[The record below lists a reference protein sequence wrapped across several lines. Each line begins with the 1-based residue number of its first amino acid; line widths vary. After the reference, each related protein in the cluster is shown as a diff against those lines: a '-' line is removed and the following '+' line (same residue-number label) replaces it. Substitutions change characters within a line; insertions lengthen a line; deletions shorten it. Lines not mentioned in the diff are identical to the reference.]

1 MSSEETTSSQ
11 ITQDSEQNSS
21 NENSTNN
28 KQTSNKTHSFD
39 AHLPTNIINKDLVSP
54 SIDQIIEEDEE
65 EEEEKEVE
73 VDLKSVATAI
83 QEESSN
89 SNNEEPKIVTTISKI
104 SNIATP
110 TTITTHET
118 TKFVLEPVI
127 LPENNNAPIST
138 MQDPILTNP
147 TNNSDDAI
155 EATEIRVEEGYATR
169 QMDEYFRQTIAAIK
183 EELTKK
189 LENKNDTNQTNHN
202 QDKEESYSYY
212 DTTSSDYD
220 QDDVDDRYDHDDN
233 DETNL
238 NDTNI
243 TENTMDQTVELG
255 NQDLLHH
262 GYTKFNRNL
271 LYQHL
276 LMFNKRKSTK
286 LDSLNTWLVIIG
298 CILNHFIIDG
308 VCYNYANL
316 FDLIQTEFKQSS
328 KLVASMPF
336 TFLIGFY
343 LLIAPISLYL
353 TKMYGSRRIALI
365 GTFISSLS
373 LLICSF
379 IKESIVG
386 FIIFYGV
393 FTGTGLGLIYIPSLI
408 TTSKW
413 FLKKR
418 LFANSITILGAC
430 LGAAVYPLISELILR
445 KYDLF
450 DSIFILAGIQLN
462 CLVGSVLLRERKK
475 VFSLTHHTVN
485 HSSSHHRR
493 TNVII
498 DNVNQ
503 VNEKNNNV
511 KNGDI
516 IEMKVKSSS
525 TTAKS
530 KLNKISHTGK
540 IGKPYRKKNFLL
552 NNQNNNI
559 DSETE
564 STTSASTSTV
574 PNYTLKQYWR
584 KFVQTRKSQSNAKKN
599 LFHLIAEE
607 KRKTRTL
614 SKTSLEDGFVITTSN
629 NLLAPNDDSHV
640 IISQQEKLRQ
650 QQTPTT
656 TVPVHAS
663 SSRVAASRLFTRIA
677 NSLRS
682 LAHPSYSSSN
692 QQQQAQQS
700 NTSSPITTTHH
711 SKTQIHTPA
720 SNLYDINEASSKSN
734 TVHSQQSPPAT
745 IPLMSVFNNPLN
757 DNSTSSNTAATNNEH
772 NNEFIMDDSNASCCD
787 EDFSH
792 DNDELS
798 DEETN
803 NQINPQMNTVKPPA
817 TTPTNPHKIINKKKF
832 APTQLNRYLSYRN
845 SLTNS
850 VRGSLIECSVPED
863 KEEDQN
869 MSSQND
875 DDELFNRTSSSGKR
889 PNYRNKRKYQQGT
902 YQAKRS
908 NVNRNNN
915 RMNGNSTIN
924 KNRISKQNPDD
935 VGYVIPSL
943 LNIRRYISIIDGFSF
958 FNVPFNLESVEFN
971 LRNSLIKKCSDRY
984 RKRHHQANN
993 YSSKKSKLSFLYLF
1007 SDYLSYLTSVQLL
1020 KNKILLM
1027 LNLSF
1032 LFSVIGIF
1040 VPLLYIMEYSQLM
1053 AGLTR
1058 LQSLYILSIIGL
1070 STGIGRILSII
1081 VYKVNKSNAKNRIFS
1096 YELTL
1101 IFTGLVLLTLI
1112 FLCDTLFS
1120 FSMFAITF
1128 GLLIGFNLNLRS
1140 LLIYDIIGLEWSD
1153 DSLCFNVILFQS
1165 VGVFIGIPI
1174 SGKFKICY
1182 YIFMIIKYNLNI

>member
-11 ITQDSEQNSS
+11 INKDTEQTSS
-21 NENSTNN
+21 NENTTTN
-28 KQTSNKTHSFD
+28 KQTSTKTHNFD
-39 AHLPTNIINKDLVSP
+39 AHLPTNIVNKDLVSP
-54 SIDQIIEEDEE
+54 SIDQIIEEEDEE
-65 EEEEKEVE
+65 QEEQEIEKEKKL
-73 VDLKSVATAI
+73 VDLKPVTAASTTT
-83 QEESSN
+83 QDETSHA
-89 SNNEEPKIVTTISKI
+89 NNEEPKIVTTISKI

-110 TTITTHET
+110 TTVTTHET

-127 LPENNNAPIST
+127 LPDNNNVAPVST
-138 MQDPILTNP
+138 TNNDPILTNP
-147 TNNSDDAI
+147 TNNSDDGI
-155 EATEIRVEEGYATR
+155 EVTEIRVEEGYATR

-189 LENKNDTNQTNHN
+189 LENKNDTNQANHN
-202 QDKEESYSYY
+202 QDKEDSYSYY
-212 DTTSSDYD
+212 DTSSSDFD
-220 QDDVDDRYDHDDN
+220 QDDVDDGFDNDDN

-238 NDTNI
+238 NDTNA
-243 TENTMDQTVELG
+243 TDNTFDHTVELG
-255 NQDLLHH
+255 NQDLLNH

-276 LMFNKRKSTK
+276 LMFNKKKSTK
-286 LDSLNTWLVIIG
+286 LDRLNTWLVIMG
-298 CILNHFIIDG
+298 CFLNHFIIDG

-316 FDLIQTEFKQSS
+316 FDLIQIEFKQSS
-328 KLVASMPF
+328 KLVAAMPF

-373 LLICSF
+373 LLISSYL
-379 IKESIVG
+379 KDSIVG
-386 FIIFYGV
+386 FIIFYGI
-393 FTGTGLGLIYIPSLI
+393 FTGTGLGLIYIPSII

-418 LFANSITILGAC
+418 LFANSITIMGAC

-462 CLVGSVLLRERKK
+462 CLVGSVLLRERKQ
-475 VFSLTHHTVN
+475 VFSLASHTLN

-498 DNVNQ
+498 DNVNN
-503 VNEKNNNV
+503 VNEKNNNA

-516 IEMKVKSSS
+516 IEMKVKSSTS
-525 TTAKS
+525 TAKS
-530 KLNKISHTGK
+530 KLNKISQAGGK

-552 NNQNNNI
+552 NNQNSNI

-629 NLLAPNDDSHV
+629 NLLAPNDESHV

-650 QQTPTT
+650 QQTPTVT
-656 TVPVHAS
+656 APPVHAS
-663 SSRVAASRLFTRIA
+663 SSRVAASRFFTRIA

-682 LAHPSYSSSN
+682 LAHPSSSSSN
-692 QQQQAQQS
+692 QQQQQS
-700 NTSSPITTTHH
+700 NASSPITTTHH

-757 DNSTSSNTAATNNEH
+757 DNTTSPNTAANNEQQ
-772 NNEFIMDDSNASCCD
+772 NNEFLMDDLNTSCCD
-787 EDFSH
+787 DEFQH
-792 DNDELS
+792 ENDELS
-798 DEETN
+798 DEETTN
-803 NQINPQMNTVKPPA
+803 NQSNTSSNTVKPPT
-817 TTPTNPHKIINKKKF
+817 TTPTNPHKIINKKKL

-850 VRGSLIECSVPED
+850 VRGSLMECSVPED
-863 KEEDQN
+863 KEDEDQN

-875 DDELFNRTSSSGKR
+875 DDELVNRNGKRTSNSR
-889 PNYRNKRKYQQGT
+889 PRRKYQQGS
-902 YQAKRS
+902 YQAKRN
-908 NVNRNNN
+908 NVNKKNGK
-915 RMNGNSTIN
+915 MNGNSIN
-924 KNRISKQNPDD
+924 NRNNKINPDD
-935 VGYVIPSL
+935 VGYVMPSL
-943 LNIRRYISIIDGFSF
+943 LNIRRYISMIDGFSF

-984 RKRHHQANN
+984 RKSHNQANIN
-993 YSSKKSKLSFLYLF
+993 YSKKSKLNFLYLF
-1007 SDYLSYLTSVQLL
+1007 SDYLSYLTSIQLL

-1032 LFSVIGIF
+1032 LFSMIGMC

-1058 LQSLYILSIIGL
+1058 LQSLYILCLIGL
-1070 STGIGRILSII
+1070 TTGIGRILSII

-1120 FSMFAITF
+1120 FSMFAIAY

-1140 LLIYDIIGLEWSD
+1140 LLIYDIVGLEWSD

-1165 VGVFIGIPI
+1165 VGVFIGMPI
-1174 SGKFKICY
+1174 SGKL
-1182 YIFMIIKYNLNI
+1182 LNIKE